1 MSITSVGSSFDQI
14 SPRTVARE
22 TAASA
27 RAEEAKT
34 ASVDAGSNDWPPR
47 TASEQRTAKLEKTA
61 LGRLVVA
68 QEEANSQPAVS
79 SRTAASV
86 YAGAR

>member
-27 RAEEAKT
+27 RAEEAKST
-34 ASVDAGSNDWPPR
+34 SVDAGSNDWPPR
-47 TASEQRTAKLEKTA
+47 TASEKRTAQLEKTA
-61 LGRLVVA
+61 LGRLVAA
-68 QEEANSQPAVS
+68 QEEANSKPAVS
-79 SRTAASV
+79 TRTAASA
-86 YAGAR
+86 YARSR

>member
-27 RAEEAKT
+27 RAEEAKST
-34 ASVDAGSNDWPPR
+34 SVDAGSGDWPPR
-47 TASEQRTAKLEKTA
+47 TTSEKLVALLEKSA
-61 LGRLVVA
+61 LGRLVAA
-68 QEEANSQPAVS
+68 QEEASSKPSVS
-79 SRTAASV
+79 SHSAASA
-86 YAGAR
+86 YGRAG